1 MNNRKPYHSVNFITA
16 HDGFT
21 LRDLVSYN
29 GKHNMAN
36 GEFNNDGSND
46 NLSWNC
52 GAEGETG
59 DQGVQG
65 LRWRQMKNFQVA
77 LMVSQGTPMMLM
89 GDEYGHTRYG
99 NNNTYG
105 PPPTDAQLSVGRARG
120 TKGTLFPFL
129 VRDGEIPSL
138 QSSPWSRRVLDRRR
152 RHVAR
157 RSLGRSDVQVFSLHP
172 AATARRDAETYT
184 SPSTRTSFTSTRR
197 YRRRRTGN
205 DGRESWTPTFPL
217 PKTLSPRASSAS
229 RLDTTSRREGASFSW
244 PSERA
249 RARVDACND

>member
-1 MNNRKPYHSVNFITA
+1 MCSSDLFARRISGSADMYHVNNRKPYHSVNFITA

-52 GAEGETG
+52 GAEGETS

-105 PPPTDAQLSVGRARG
+105 HDDRLNNFQW
-120 TKGTLFPFL
+120 
-129 VRDGEIPSL
+129 GEL
-138 QSSPWSRRVLDRRR
+138 EEQKECKEVLRIAK
-152 RHVAR
+152 V
-157 RSLGRSDVQVFSLHP
+157 
-172 AATARRDAETYT
+172 YK
-184 SPSTRTSFTSTRR
+184 
-197 YRRRRTGN
+197 N
-205 DGRESWTPTFPL
+205 
-217 PKTLSPRASSAS
+217 
-229 RLDTTSRREGASFSW
+229 
-244 PSERA
+244 
-249 RARVDACND
+249 CNANKH